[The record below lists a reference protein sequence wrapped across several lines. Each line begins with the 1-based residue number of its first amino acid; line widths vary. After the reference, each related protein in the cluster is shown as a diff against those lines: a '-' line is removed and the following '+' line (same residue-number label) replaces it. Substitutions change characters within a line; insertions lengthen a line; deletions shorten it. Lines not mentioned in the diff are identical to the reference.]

1 MFKAV
6 QTPDLAHLNKFS
18 TKRFP
23 RKFRE
28 ISRKILLRVL
38 SISVM
43 DLFARRAETVDYF
56 CEKNLPQRYEA
67 KYSRAD

>member
-1 MFKAV
+1 MAPGMF
-6 QTPDLAHLNKFS
+6 F
-18 TKRFP
+18 
-23 RKFRE
+23 
-28 ISRKILLRVL
+28 RVL

-56 CEKNLPQRYEA
+56 WEKNLPQRYEA

>member
-1 MFKAV
+1 MAPEMF
-6 QTPDLAHLNKFS
+6 F
-18 TKRFP
+18 
-23 RKFRE
+23 
-28 ISRKILLRVL
+28 RVL